1 MSKLVNNGQL
11 SKDLNDQ
18 ELNYLLRVLSES
30 RFDGKD
36 VLILAEIV
44 NKLSNKIK

>member
-1 MSKLVNNGQL
+1 MSKLVDDGQL

-18 ELNYLLRVLSES
+18 ELNYLLRVLSEA

>member
-1 MSKLVNNGQL
+1 MSKLVSNGQL

-18 ELNYLLRVLSES
+18 ELNYLLKVLSEA

>member
-1 MSKLVNNGQL
+1 MSKLVNDGQL

-18 ELNYLLRVLSES
+18 ELNYLLRVLSEA

>member
-18 ELNYLLRVLSES
+18 ELNYLLRVLSEA

>member
-1 MSKLVNNGQL
+1 MSKLVSNGQS

-18 ELNYLLRVLSES
+18 ELNYLLKVLSEA